1 MKHGIGDATEIADD
15 PKCQRTTG
23 KPDHVGTLSIR
34 CWIRGPGT
42 VTLEERRA
50 RLKPYFY
57 LEPMQIDDVSEVSQL
72 DHRCFTNPWPQSAYR
87 RELSNPEGNF
97 YIVLRHRLPGAQIRA
112 EDAPDNPFARVSRW
126 LWSDDEQDPIVGY
139 AGMWIRAGE
148 AHVTTIGIAPELR
161 GKGLGELLFV
171 ALFEEAIARDADW
184 LTLEV
189 RVSNVQAQRLYQKY
203 GLTRHGVRKRYY
215 SDNGEDADIMWSE
228 SLRDLAYLRNVEWL
242 RDQLAD
248 RLLSEGLIRAR
259 GDNADSRN

>member
-1 MKHGIGDATEIADD
+1 VKH
-15 PKCQRTTG
+15 
-23 KPDHVGTLSIR
+23 
-34 CWIRGPGT
+34 RGSFE

-50 RLKPYFY
+50 QLKPYFY
-57 LEPMQIDDVSEVSQL
+57 LEPMQLEDVTDVSQL

-97 YIVLRHRLPGAQIRA
+97 YVVLRQRLPGAQLREEEA
-112 EDAPDNPFARVSRW
+112 ANNPLSRVSRW
-126 LWSDDEQDPIVGY
+126 LWSEDERDPIVGY

-148 AHVTTIGIAPELR
+148 AHVTTIGVAPEVR

-171 ALFEEAIARDADW
+171 SLFEEAIARDAEW

-189 RVSNVQAQRLYQKY
+189 RVSNVQAKRLYEKY
-203 GLTRHGVRKRYY
+203 GLTKHGVRRRYY

-228 SLRDLAYLRNVEWL
+228 SLRDPGCVRRVEGL

-248 RLLSEGLIRAR
+248 RLVSEKLIRLRRDDANS
-259 GDNADSRN
+259 GN